1 MMDTIERLKGAK
13 RVLKICIGKEFAD
26 EANCIDEA
34 IKALE
39 SQQILESAL
48 EKMAITALSS
58 QGMVISQE
66 SIKEMCDASKQR
78 AAYFINGIG
87 GYRHE

>member
-1 MMDTIERLKGAK
+1 MDTIEKLELTRNYFI
-13 RVLKICIGKEFAD
+13 RTIGTNNPSVD
-26 EANCIDEA
+26 SINEA

-39 SQQILESAL
+39 NQQILENAL

-87 GYRHE
+87 ECRHE

>member
-1 MMDTIERLKGAK
+1 MDTIK
-13 RVLKICIGKEFAD
+13 VLRDLQGSCCILGQNVRAD
-26 EANCIDEA
+26 ALEEA

-39 SQQILESAL
+39 NQQILENAL

>member
-1 MMDTIERLKGAK
+1 MDTIK
-13 RVLKICIGKEFAD
+13 VLRDLQGSCCILGQNVRAD
-26 EANCIDEA
+26 ALEEA

-39 SQQILESAL
+39 NQQILENAL

-78 AAYFINGIG
+78 AAYFINEIG
-87 GYRHE
+87 ECHHE